1 VGGYLML
8 VMGNFSGSSPNVFP
22 EEIGDFSELGVISPK
37 SESPLSD
44 ICGDKAFSGV
54 LLPPSLFVPLI
65 VSSPSCP
72 DRSGDPF
79 LSLVTD
85 LAFPLGSFS
94 SSLSLLSPLGSF
106 DGPACEFG
114 SGICVRRFSI

>member
-1 VGGYLML
+1 VGNVKGRSLI
-8 VMGNFSGSSPNVFP
+8 GSPGG
-22 EEIGDFSELGVISPK
+22 IGDLSELGVSGPK

-54 LLPPSLFVPLI
+54 PLPPSLFVPLI

-72 DRSGDPF
+72 DKSGDLS

-85 LAFPLGSFS
+85 LAFPLDSFS
-94 SSLSLLSPLGSF
+94 SSLSLSLLSSLGSF

-114 SGICVRRFSI
+114 SGICV

>member
-1 VGGYLML
+1 VVVGN
-8 VMGNFSGSSPNVFP
+8 VKGSSPIVFP
-22 EEIGDFSELGVISPK
+22 EEIGDFSELGVSGPK
-37 SESPLSD
+37 SESPLLD

-54 LLPPSLFVPLI
+54 PLPPSLFVLLI

-72 DRSGDPF
+72 DKSGDPS

-85 LAFPLGSFS
+85 LASPSDSSSSSPS
-94 SSLSLLSPLGSF
+94 SSLLSFLGSF
-106 DGPACEFG
+106 DDPACDFG